1 MKLKQRQNHEKL
13 ATGKSISL
21 SLNCTYYLM
30 PSSWLT
36 KWRNYINSSGKNIST
51 SVEPEVLDPV
61 IDALKCEW
69 VTCDALDISLSLFK
83 QVLSFVI
90 EVTL

>member
-1 MKLKQRQNHEKL
+1 VPFCREMKLKHRQNHERL
-13 ATGKSISL
+13 ATGKSIPL

-36 KWRNYINSSGKNIST
+36 KWRNYTSASGKNTS

-61 IDALKCEW
+61 IDAQKCE
-69 VTCDALDISLSLFK
+69 
-83 QVLSFVI
+83 QVSFQ
-90 EVTL
+90 